1 MNDFCYLCF
10 QREKRNL
17 PIYYTEERKKNEQEE
32 DNLLQMYTMLK
43 DSEAIKKESVP
54 TKKASR
60 VTSEERDENGGIII
74 LWEAE
79 PNRLCRENR
88 VFPGD

>member
-43 DSEAIKKESVP
+43 DSEAIKKEEV
-54 TKKASR
+54 KKYSILVISFTEWNLQRLNNRRAL
-60 VTSEERDENGGIII
+60 IIMLCKCCCLWSI
-74 LWEAE
+74 L
-79 PNRLCRENR
+79 N
-88 VFPGD
+88 

>member
-43 DSEAIKKESVP
+43 DSEAIKKEEV
-54 TKKASR
+54 KKYSILVISFTEWNLQRLNNRRAL
-60 VTSEERDENGGIII
+60 IIMLSKCCCLWSI
-74 LWEAE
+74 L
-79 PNRLCRENR
+79 N
-88 VFPGD
+88 

>member
-43 DSEAIKKESVP
+43 DSEAIKKEEV
-54 TKKASR
+54 KKYS
-60 VTSEERDENGGIII
+60 I
-74 LWEAE
+74 LVISFTE
-79 PNRLCRENR
+79 
-88 VFPGD
+88 